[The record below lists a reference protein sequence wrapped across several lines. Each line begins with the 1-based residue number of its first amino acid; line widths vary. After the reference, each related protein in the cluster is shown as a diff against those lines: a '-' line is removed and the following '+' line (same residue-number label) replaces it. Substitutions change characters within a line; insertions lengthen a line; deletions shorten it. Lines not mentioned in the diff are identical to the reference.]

1 MTHLGGD
8 AATNKLRGGLFV
20 GLASALP
27 VVVLILIV
35 VLRLNPRF
43 FFHDDRQSYFAGT
56 YHYLGKSLLNGNIP
70 FTIPWQGVA
79 GNFVL
84 DPQNG
89 ALNPIYWVQSLAFA
103 QLDNLVLASTLVST
117 AFLLI
122 LTWGTA
128 AWIWRLTHHAAWA
141 AVAGSAGGL
150 GGFALWWLA
159 TSWHPG
165 IVSLAFLPWVGY
177 SLAQRTPGIRAT
189 VALGVA
195 VYCAVSTGWPFT
207 VLAVAVLSTA
217 SLLELGLLRQWR
229 TLAWQMVTISAGAL
243 LAAPAWIITAAALDW
258 TARGQGIVNTFFLI
272 PNLADVLNTA
282 IPTATSSMNSFVSPI
297 IGSPITYAGG
307 FGIATLALLD
317 WRRVDYKRTGFI
329 TITAA
334 YATCLLLTQMP
345 EVGPF
350 RWAFRMIPAVALLTT
365 VACAYLL
372 ANFGMVL
379 TRARLVAAVLVLG
392 VGGIVAAF
400 RYPPWVL
407 VQVLSILLALAFL
420 LSLYKYLQPAA
431 RQRIRSAAI
440 PLALVL
446 TMSLWPFLV
455 RPENL
460 DIGDWGMPGRVS
472 DYAGPLGLQ
481 STQSLALYPS
491 QDELPVAESARQG
504 VFFGQSILLSPA
516 RSGVGYAP
524 VGQRYAGEQMCLWV
538 FGWLQ
543 CPEGLRW
550 LGSVEPTTGRQW
562 IDLLGVNT
570 LVSYKPFVDKFGPAL
585 ADWRETGSS
594 ADYLV
599 LARQRPMPVVGRMTY
614 NSGGMGRVSLISQSD
629 KTQVYELERNPG
641 GVAVFADV
649 YWPGYTANFNGQSIP
664 VVPLDNHLVSVQLPP
679 GSGTLTVTYRPAG
692 SNAAIAALGLGLG
705 LLLAAAVISHVWRR
719 RSTVA

>member
-1 MTHLGGD
+1 MGVEESRTAGGWYAHHGTPD
-8 AATNKLRGGLFV
+8 FWLCSLTTGTERMYKSFSSAAGAGNSKPAANTMRCTVTSATTPLAYDISLARSTTKWNEGAQTGAVTAVPVPLLQTIEWRRRRTSEVTQPPTSCAGVCSL

-460 DIGDWGMPGRVS
+460 DIGDSGMPGRVS
-472 DYAGPLGLQ
+472 DYAVPLGLQ
-481 STQSLALYPS
+481 STESPALYPS
-491 QDELPVAESARQG
+491 QDESPVAESARQG
-504 VFFGQSILLSPA
+504 VFFGQSSTPSPA
-516 RSGVGYAP
+516 RSGVGHAP
-524 VGQRYAGEQMCLWV
+524 VWQRYAGTADA
-538 FGWLQ
+538 
-543 CPEGLRW
+543 PSGLR
-550 LGSVEPTTGRQW
+550 LVVMSRGS
-562 IDLLGVNT
+562 
-570 LVSYKPFVDKFGPAL
+570 AM
-585 ADWRETGSS
+585 
-594 ADYLV
+594 
-599 LARQRPMPVVGRMTY
+599 AR
-614 NSGGMGRVSLISQSD
+614 L
-629 KTQVYELERNPG
+629 
-641 GVAVFADV
+641 
-649 YWPGYTANFNGQSIP
+649 
-664 VVPLDNHLVSVQLPP
+664 
-679 GSGTLTVTYRPAG
+679 SGTDDWEDSG
-692 SNAAIAALGLGLG
+692 STC
-705 LLLAAAVISHVWRR
+705 SE
-719 RSTVA
+719 